1 MTTLV
6 HLVGDKDSSKT
17 NSWLAMT
24 NSLKAAEML
33 VEDMAE
39 ATLVKTIE
47 VKPPRY
53 RGKKREQR

>member
-24 NSLKAAEML
+24 NSLKEAERL
-33 VEDMAE
+33 VGTMAG
-39 ATLVKTIE
+39 ATSVKTIE

-53 RGKKREQR
+53 RGRKHG